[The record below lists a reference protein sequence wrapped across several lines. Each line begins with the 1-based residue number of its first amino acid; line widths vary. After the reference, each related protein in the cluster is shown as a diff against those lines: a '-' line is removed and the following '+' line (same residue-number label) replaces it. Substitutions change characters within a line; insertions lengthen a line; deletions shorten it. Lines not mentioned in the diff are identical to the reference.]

1 MSFNERPSSKSP
13 SSILKQLKQLDDRE
27 RLYHAKILE
36 ISAERAQL
44 FRLLESSLGPLLTHN
59 VLLDPEAVAPVTLS
73 TQQLAN
79 SSVTPREASIAHQYI

>member
-44 FRLLESSLGPLLTHN
+44 FRLLESSLTHN

>member
-27 RLYHAKILE
+27 RIYHAKILE

-44 FRLLESSLGPLLTHN
+44 FRLLESSLTHN